1 MISLRSQEWEWRS
14 AMNPK
19 IEIFFEKTEKW
30 RGESQKLRSILL
42 GFPLGEELKWGE
54 PCYTFQGKNVLLIGA
69 FKEYVT
75 LLFFKGALLADPRG
89 ILVAPGKTQAARQI
103 RFTSLHE
110 IAAMESVVKTY
121 IAEAIEVEKSGIK
134 VKLKV
139 HSDYTIPQE
148 LQTKLDEMPALK
160 RAFEAL
166 TPGRQ
171 RAYMFHISKPKQAK
185 TRESRVK
192 DCIPLILNGKG
203 LND

>member
-1 MISLRSQEWEWRS
+1 
-14 AMNPK
+14 MNPK
-19 IEIFFEKTEKW
+19 VEIFFEKTEKW
-30 RGESQKLRSILL
+30 RAESQKLRTILL

-54 PCYTFQGKNVLLIGA
+54 PCYTFQGKNIVLIGA

-103 RFTSLHE
+103 RFTSLRE
-110 IAAMESVVKTY
+110 ITALESVVKTY
-121 IAEAIEVEKSGIK
+121 IAEAIEAEKAGLKI
-134 VKLKV
+134 KLKA

-148 LQTKLDEMPALK
+148 LQTKLDAMPSLK
-160 RAFEAL
+160 KAFEAL

-185 TRESRVK
+185 TRESRVN
-192 DCIPLILNGKG
+192 DCISIILAGKG